1 LPPENDWDKDF
12 LPTLGGSW
20 LLLPPWGKVGK
31 GVNIIG
37 EGRAGGKHNSGRPV
51 RELERP
57 MCIGKSW
64 CPFLK
69 NHKTGSKILRNF
81 LS

>member
-31 GVNIIG
+31 GVIINKRKVELG
-37 EGRAGGKHNSGRPV
+37 VKKFRLDYIYPLSSFPQGGNESSIDNS
-51 RELERP
+51 
-57 MCIGKSW
+57 C
-64 CPFLK
+64 FLLD
-69 NHKTGSKILRNF
+69 NWED
-81 LS
+81 